1 MQLFEAL
8 QHNHICAEQLVV
20 ASQMIIRFVILAA
33 SQIIIM
39 NQQYDADVSIVNNN
53 AMHVQTLW
61 SFGLINIQS
70 TEQPLQLGGALLCA
84 TMETSITAIAAAVGE
99 LQEHWNIG
107 TLRAILWWRR
117 ILLGF
122 FVPGKL

>member
-1 MQLFEAL
+1 
-8 QHNHICAEQLVV
+8 
-20 ASQMIIRFVILAA
+20 
-33 SQIIIM
+33 M

-70 TEQPLQLGGALLCA
+70 TEQPLQLGGARLCA

-99 LQEHWNIG
+99 LQEHLNIG
-107 TLRAILWWRR
+107 TLRAILWWVR

>member
-1 MQLFEAL
+1 
-8 QHNHICAEQLVV
+8 
-20 ASQMIIRFVILAA
+20 
-33 SQIIIM
+33 M

-99 LQEHWNIG
+99 LQEHWNIESN
-107 TLRAILWWRR
+107 LVVAEDPPR
-117 ILLGF
+117 LLCAG
-122 FVPGKL
+122 L

>member
-1 MQLFEAL
+1 
-8 QHNHICAEQLVV
+8 
-20 ASQMIIRFVILAA
+20 
-33 SQIIIM
+33 M

-70 TEQPLQLGGALLCA
+70 TEQPLQLGGARLCA

-99 LQEHWNIG
+99 LQEHWNIEG
-107 TLRAILWWRR
+107 NLVVAEDPPR
-117 ILLGF
+117 LLCAG
-122 FVPGKL
+122 L